1 MFSKEL
7 ENLINATLEDGV
19 LEEYEKAALVKRA
32 QAEGVDLTELEIY
45 INSILQR
52 RKKERTKAEEAR
64 QEIID
69 KKKEEAYGRVCPN
82 CGKQVN
88 SMTLK
93 CDCGYEFKN
102 TAVRS
107 SVEILADK
115 IEKITNEASRI
126 RDEEDREKKKTKEI
140 VDVITIHPVPNTKED
155 IIEFCA
161 MAISNSKTRG
171 GLWGT
176 ILGRI
181 KILAVIAVIGAI
193 LAYIIVDD
201 PEMKSMAPVIVI
213 IGTAF
218 YGGIACTSID
228 QDTIRSNKIANA
240 WRAKFEQV
248 LIKGRSLRGD
258 AEFTRQ
264 LDYFEGLINND
275 DEPWY
280 NNILNSIK
288 G

>member
-1 MFSKEL
+1 
-7 ENLINATLEDGV
+7 
-19 LEEYEKAALVKRA
+19 
-32 QAEGVDLTELEIY
+32 
-45 INSILQR
+45 
-52 RKKERTKAEEAR
+52 
-64 QEIID
+64 
-69 KKKEEAYGRVCPN
+69 
-82 CGKQVN
+82 
-88 SMTLK
+88 
-93 CDCGYEFKN
+93 
-102 TAVRS
+102 
-107 SVEILADK
+107 
-115 IEKITNEASRI
+115 
-126 RDEEDREKKKTKEI
+126 
-140 VDVITIHPVPNTKED
+140 
-155 IIEFCA
+155 

-218 YGGIACTSID
+218 YGGIACTID

-264 LDYFEGLINND
+264 LDYFESLINDD

>member
-1 MFSKEL
+1 
-7 ENLINATLEDGV
+7 
-19 LEEYEKAALVKRA
+19 
-32 QAEGVDLTELEIY
+32 
-45 INSILQR
+45 
-52 RKKERTKAEEAR
+52 
-64 QEIID
+64 
-69 KKKEEAYGRVCPN
+69 
-82 CGKQVN
+82 
-88 SMTLK
+88 
-93 CDCGYEFKN
+93 
-102 TAVRS
+102 
-107 SVEILADK
+107 
-115 IEKITNEASRI
+115 
-126 RDEEDREKKKTKEI
+126 
-140 VDVITIHPVPNTKED
+140 
-155 IIEFCA
+155 

-176 ILGRI
+176 TLGRI
-181 KILAVIAVIGAI
+181 KILAAIAVIGAI
-193 LAYIIVDD
+193 VAYIIVDD
-201 PEMKSMAPVIVI
+201 PEGKSVAPVAI
-213 IGTAF
+213 ILGTAM
-218 YGGIACTSID
+218 YGGMACSMID

>member
-1 MFSKEL
+1 
-7 ENLINATLEDGV
+7 
-19 LEEYEKAALVKRA
+19 
-32 QAEGVDLTELEIY
+32 
-45 INSILQR
+45 
-52 RKKERTKAEEAR
+52 
-64 QEIID
+64 
-69 KKKEEAYGRVCPN
+69 
-82 CGKQVN
+82 
-88 SMTLK
+88 
-93 CDCGYEFKN
+93 
-102 TAVRS
+102 
-107 SVEILADK
+107 
-115 IEKITNEASRI
+115 
-126 RDEEDREKKKTKEI
+126 
-140 VDVITIHPVPNTKED
+140 
-155 IIEFCA
+155 

-176 ILGRI
+176 TLGRI
-181 KILAVIAVIGAI
+181 KILAAIAVIGAI
-193 LAYIIVDD
+193 LAYIFIDD
-201 PEMKSMAPVIVI
+201 PDDPGMKSMAPVII
-213 IGTAF
+213 ILSTAL
-218 YGGIACTSID
+218 YGGIACSIID